1 MVERDAAGEHECRQ
15 RVEVSQ
21 DDDCMG
27 QFRQR
32 PTVTTMSH
40 ALQQVQSGNSGAL
53 KGSPIAHQMMEVEH
67 YVSLTGHRFHII
79 KNNVSEL

>member
-1 MVERDAAGEHECRQ
+1 MVVCGVIGAGVQSAAAAAAAGAGGGGAAGWTVVVERDAAGEHECRQ

-32 PTVTTMSH
+32 PTVTATSH
-40 ALQQVQSGNSGAL
+40 ALQQVQ
-53 KGSPIAHQMMEVEH
+53 
-67 YVSLTGHRFHII
+67 
-79 KNNVSEL
+79 